1 MSYLT
6 TLLRPACLQKFVL
19 SSFFR
24 IQQLD
29 SCTPKLETTSILLS
43 QNLISVRFHHRNE
56 RVFRKIR
63 GGGRPLREGIV
74 KPEGGKYGWR
84 AVFPED
90 GQYTTNPL
98 PIIKMGGRHPETG
111 MCMLNLHYYSY

>member
-19 SSFFR
+19 SNFFR

-29 SCTPKLETTSILLS
+29 LCTPKLETTSILLS

>member
-6 TLLRPACLQKFVL
+6 HFLRPANLQKFVFN
-19 SSFFR
+19 SFFKVCN
-24 IQQLD
+24 LD
-29 SCTPKLETTSILLS
+29 VCTPQLTPAN
-43 QNLISVRFHHRNE
+43 QNLITIRFHHRNE

-63 GGGRPLREGIV
+63 GGGRPVREGVVI
-74 KPEGGKYGWR
+74 PEGSKYGWR

-111 MCMLNLHYYSY
+111 MSLF